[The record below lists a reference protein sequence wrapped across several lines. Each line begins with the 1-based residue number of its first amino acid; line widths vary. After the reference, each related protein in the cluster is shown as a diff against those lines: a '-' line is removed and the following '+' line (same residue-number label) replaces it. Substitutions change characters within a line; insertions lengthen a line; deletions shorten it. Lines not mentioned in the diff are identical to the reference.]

1 MCANKV
7 VYKTKSIAYLR
18 AINKTL
24 LFYIFIS
31 VWGGVAVCSWLC
43 VLCIQRKPI
52 WKFNSESNS
61 VSIRLHVVRSSF
73 VHWLFNRWHVDTIA
87 SMQLY
92 TQMYMCVC
100 VCLSIHMQHIRRAL
114 FIPRASFD
122 KRAAKSRNLQNLCVH
137 TCLFLVCLSEYECV
151 CILCVFCVCF
161 PRCD

>member
-1 MCANKV
+1 MFSCWTVCANKV

-31 VWGGVAVCSWLC
+31 VWGGVAVYVC

-61 VSIRLHVVRSSF
+61 NSVSIRLHVVWSSF

-92 TQMYMCVC
+92 TQLCMCVC
-100 VCLSIHMQHIRRAL
+100 VCRFICSTFEELSSSLVARL
-114 FIPRASFD
+114 T
-122 KRAAKSRNLQNLCVH
+122 NVLQNREIYK
-137 TCLFLVCLSEYECV
+137 TCV
-151 CILCVFCVCF
+151 CTHVSS
-161 PRCD
+161 